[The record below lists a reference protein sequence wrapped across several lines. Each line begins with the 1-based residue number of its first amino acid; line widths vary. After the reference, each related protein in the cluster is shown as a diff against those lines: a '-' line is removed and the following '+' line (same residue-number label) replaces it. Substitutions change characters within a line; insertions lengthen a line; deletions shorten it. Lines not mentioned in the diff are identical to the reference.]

1 MDQPRFLT
9 YQHWT
14 GLSPYISLFRF
25 AGTYVLAKQLDEN
38 LLLYPPIISGEEH
51 LAKLTLSCIAEFLEP
66 SLLVCLGLLDL
77 KSTCVGFGTDFD
89 TTPYLIFPGD
99 LNRHDFL
106 TLHKNFHHNLLL
118 T

>member
-77 KSTCVGFGTDFD
+77 VHLCRFWYG
-89 TTPYLIFPGD
+89 L
-99 LNRHDFL
+99 
-106 TLHKNFHHNLLL
+106 
-118 T
+118 